1 MNIAVTGEGVTDYGQ
16 QVFGEDKWE
25 EGPVHAR
32 IRCPLPDKEKWL

>member
-25 EGPVHAR
+25 EGPVPSSHLSSPNTC
-32 IRCPLPDKEKWL
+32 CP